1 MQPRSIAASYNPAV
15 HVPRFF
21 APDAQSQNPIPL
33 SEEESRHL
41 ARVLRMRSGDPA
53 LVFDGKGG
61 QWHARVAAVGTRVAT
76 LERRDASP
84 AAAEPAVRVTLASA
98 LLKGDQMDDV
108 VRDATMMG
116 VAAIVPIVTMHVV
129 VPERAWRDGS
139 PVERWRRVALAS
151 AKQCGRAVVP
161 ALLPVT
167 PYEAIWTGTGHDI
180 AIICAEP
187 SLARSVT
194 DRGDGSRPASA
205 LVCVGPEGGW
215 TEDELAVADRHHAQ
229 RLSLGPRTLR
239 ASSAPIVALSALW
252 SRWGWAGADV

>member
-1 MQPRSIAASYNPAV
+1 M

-21 APDAQSQNPIPL
+21 APDARSQDLIPL

-41 ARVLRMRSGDPA
+41 VRVLRMRTGDAA

-61 QWHARVAAVGTRVAT
+61 QWHAQVASIGARVAT

-84 AAAEPAVRVTLASA
+84 AVVEPAVRVTLASA

-116 VAAIVPIVTMHVV
+116 VTAIVPIVTTHVV
-129 VPERAWRDGS
+129 VPERAWRAGS
-139 PVERWRRVALAS
+139 PIDRWRRVALAS
-151 AKQCGRAVVP
+151 AKQCGRAVIP
-161 ALLPVT
+161 AILPVT
-167 PYEAIWTGTGHDI
+167 LYGSLWTGAGHDI

-187 SLARSVT
+187 SVARPAT
-194 DRGDGSRPASA
+194 GGGDDSRPASA

-215 TEDELAVADRHHAQ
+215 TEDELAVADRNHAQ

-252 SRWGWAGADV
+252 SRWGWSDVDA